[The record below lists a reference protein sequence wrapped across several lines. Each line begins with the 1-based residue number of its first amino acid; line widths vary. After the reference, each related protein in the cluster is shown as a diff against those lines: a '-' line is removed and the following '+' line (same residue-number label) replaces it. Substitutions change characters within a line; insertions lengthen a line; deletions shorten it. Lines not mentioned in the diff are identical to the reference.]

1 MSDDRVFKNIAPVS
15 KKSAD
20 LENDE
25 FRKNQIEGSSTRKPP
40 GMIVG
45 GFLIFF
51 RLPINVSSVR
61 NTGSISHGHDL
72 GTVAALCST
81 HSKPTFFAGTKPP
94 STIASQISM
103 SPRPYWSSA
112 SFGVRIRKIPYQ
124 THCWSC
130 RRYVCRS
137 RSFPDAPF
145 QRVHKIGC

>member
-1 MSDDRVFKNIAPVS
+1 MRYARFIKYIASVLV
-15 KKSAD
+15 KSAD
-20 LENDE
+20 FENDE
-25 FRKNQIEGSSTRKPP
+25 LRKNQIEWNSIRSPL
-40 GMIVG
+40 GMIAG

-51 RLPINVSSVR
+51 WLPINVSGVR
-61 NTGSISHGHDL
+61 DTGSVCDGHGL
-72 GTVAALCST
+72 WTFAELCSAD
-81 HSKPTFFAGTKPP
+81 SKPTFFAGTKPP
-94 STIASQISM
+94 STIASQISI

-112 SFGVRIRKIPYQ
+112 SFGVRIRKIPCQ